1 TVDARAAS
9 LMKFAN
15 LDEVVASGNG
25 PAQLKASLKGP
36 ISGDLTFDVQLAGE
50 GLAAGLTG
58 KGKLPATGRIQGDA
72 LLQVREAGLRPF
84 RPGQI
89 AGSAGPFPFKL
100 SSRVALA
107 AGALTFGGIDAKL
120 GASTVRGH
128 LRVDDALPRRIE
140 GNLDATMADG
150 GSLLAIAIGLPSE

>member
-1 TVDARAAS
+1 VDVAGDDKTSATGAQATVKGTLDELRIDVRAHVNGNWKSGSVSAVEMNATIDARAAS

-36 ISGDLTFDVQLAGE
+36 VSGDLAFDVQVAGE

-58 KGKLPATGRIQGDA
+58 KGQVPATGRIQGDA
-72 LLQVREAGLRPF
+72 LMQVREANLKAP
-84 RPGQI
+84 I
-89 AGSAGPFPFKL
+89 AGGVGALPFKF

-107 AGALTFGGIDAKL
+107 AGALTF
-120 GASTVRGH
+120 
-128 LRVDDALPRRIE
+128 
-140 GNLDATMADG
+140 
-150 GSLLAIAIGLPSE
+150 